1 MKKKLAFAIVLL
13 LAGTAGAY
21 YWKAKKNGAG
31 KEAGTQY
38 TTAAVENRPLKQEVS
53 CSGKVESNLDVEV
66 KCKSTGQVVELPY
79 DVSNTVEK
87 GALLL
92 KIDPIDEE
100 RTERQTRVKLASAQA
115 KLDRAKQSL
124 VVSER
129 ELERTRK
136 EAHATLRGAEAS
148 SKDLREKAAR
158 TAALLKKEYASPEE
172 VSSAESA
179 AVQGEST
186 LQKASAGIDGIQV
199 EEARLE
205 LLRQDINLA
214 QADVDSIK
222 IDLEN
227 AQQRLKETQVFA
239 PMAGTVS
246 TRLVQVGQII
256 ASPMMNV
263 GGGTSLLTLS
273 DLSRIFV
280 LADVDESDIGMV
292 RDGQPAT
299 IKVDAFPDDQFK
311 GQVVRVATKGSE
323 VSNVVTFE
331 VKIEILDEAKNKL
344 LPKMTA
350 DVDILAAEKES
361 TPSVPV
367 EAVKRRGAD
376 KVVLVP
382 GAGPEPEPVKVKTG
396 VDNGTHIEILSG
408 LKDGDTIL
416 IAHEQVDESKTK
428 KDGFGGPPPGGGPPP
443 M

>member
-1 MKKKLAFAIVLL
+1 MKKKLAFAILLL
-13 LAGTAGAY
+13 LAGSAGAY
-21 YWKAKKNGAG
+21 YWKAHREGTEKKT
-31 KEAGTQY
+31 GTQY
-38 TTAAVENRPLKQEVS
+38 TSAAVEQRPLRQEVS
-53 CSGKVESNLDVEV
+53 CTGKVESNLDVEV
-66 KCKSTGQVVELPY
+66 KCKSTGQVTELPY
-79 DVSNTVEK
+79 DVSEPVEK

-92 KIDPIDEE
+92 KVDPIDEE
-100 RTERQTRVKLASAQA
+100 RTVRQTEVKLASAKA
-115 KLDRAKQSL
+115 KLARARQSL
-124 VVSER
+124 VVSELD
-129 ELERTRK
+129 LERTRK
-136 EAHATLRGAEAS
+136 EAHASFKGAEAS
-148 SKDLREKAAR
+148 SKDLRDKAAR

-179 AVQGEST
+179 AVQGETT
-186 LQKASAGIDGIQV
+186 LQKAAAGIDGIKIA
-199 EEARLE
+199 EEQLE

-214 QADVDSIK
+214 QSDVDSIQ

-227 AQQRLKETQVFA
+227 AKQRLKETQVFA
-239 PMAGTVS
+239 PTSGVIS

-256 ASPMMNV
+256 ASPTMNV

-299 IKVDAFPDDQFK
+299 VKVDAFPDDQFK

-350 DVDILAAEKES
+350 DVDILVAEKES
-361 TPSVPV
+361 APSVPV

-376 KVVLVP
+376 KIILVP
-382 GAGPEPEPVKVKTG
+382 GSGTEPEAVKVKTG
-396 VDNGTHIEILSG
+396 VEDGTHIEIVSG
-408 LKDGDTIL
+408 LKVGDTIL
-416 IAHEQVDESKTK
+416 IPHEQVDESKK
-428 KDGFGGPPPGGGPPP
+428 KGGLGGPPPGGGPPP